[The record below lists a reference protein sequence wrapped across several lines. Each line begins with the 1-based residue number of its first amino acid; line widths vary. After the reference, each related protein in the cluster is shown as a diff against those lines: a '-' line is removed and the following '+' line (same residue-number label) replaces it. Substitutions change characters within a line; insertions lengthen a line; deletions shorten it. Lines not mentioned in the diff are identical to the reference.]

1 MTNGYSSTSTWDAE
15 AYADGILVG
24 VVFTLGVA
32 VGATLSHL
40 FKRF

>member
-15 AYADGILVG
+15 AYAGGLLVG
-24 VVFTLGVA
+24 VVFVVGMA